1 MRERMRT
8 PDTNSIAVARAQQV
22 DDEWDTMVAVFD
34 RVMATTDPHQLKA
47 ARAAWARGE
56 IDLTSPD
63 QEALTPHGGAE
74 LAGALAAEGQAA
86 TGDTLAPPEMNMLQ
100 EQPKIDLTSPDQEAL
115 MPHDGAELAGALAA
129 EGQAA
134 TGDMPAPPGNMR
146 DGWST
151 DVVECYS
158 DLTIKRWPTAQW
170 VATGDRPG
178 DHTITSLRYKTGREG
193 LSVRL
198 SLPDAY
204 NTDGWVTPEDLYDM
218 ICESYGCLSTAGHPN
233 DPVLN
238 HWDDSWSSGID
249 EPGWYG
255 VWSEREAIAFLGA
268 VVQHNA
274 VVLIQAVA
282 RRREVQRRRK
292 EQTAAM
298 PEHASTSNSSG
309 PAPPPHT
316 PTKGSSS
323 RPASEPGSPAVS
335 PPRPPA
341 PVGSEPE
348 SSSSGAARHSS
359 GPVPRTPTR
368 NSRSSSGVGPP
379 APAQPE
385 SDADFHAALAALED
399 APSSS
404 ICWSQPPH
412 SAPEA
417 ALDDFGLAMAT
428 FRTLAAELMHISAG
442 PADTGETNDVAQLL
456 REASPAGGFWG
467 AATDTQEAE
476 QQPLAQQ
483 PGAGIQP
490 GVEQQPGTERQL
502 EQQVEHQLGAQ
513 PRGRLWPTGESDTEE
528 EDETSEWPAGRTAA
542 TFERHKRF
550 ADLDAGAPRRQ
561 ALQTTSGYRRWPDD
575 SVHTRCCQ

>member
-1 MRERMRT
+1 
-8 PDTNSIAVARAQQV
+8 
-22 DDEWDTMVAVFD
+22 MVAAGQA
-34 RVMATTDPHQLKA
+34 ATGDTPAPPEMNALQEQPK
-47 ARAAWARGE
+47 

-151 DVVECYS
+151 DGVECYS

-323 RPASEPGSPAVS
+323 RSANEPGSPAVS
-335 PPRPPA
+335 RLWDPSRRA
-341 PVGSEPE
+341 AAGQLPE
-348 SSSSGAARHSS
+348 
-359 GPVPRTPTR
+359 
-368 NSRSSSGVGPP
+368 SGVGRCHACQLGTAAAVVEPGHHRQWSRSRTPISTPP
-379 APAQPE
+379 WQPWRTRRVPA
-385 SDADFHAALAALED
+385 
-399 APSSS
+399 
-404 ICWSQPPH
+404 
-412 SAPEA
+412 SAGRSHHTVHRRQH
-417 ALDDFGLAMAT
+417 LT
-428 FRTLAAELMHISAG
+428 TLAW
-442 PADTGETNDVAQLL
+442 PW
-456 REASPAGGFWG
+456 PPF
-467 AATDTQEAE
+467 
-476 QQPLAQQ
+476 
-483 PGAGIQP
+483 
-490 GVEQQPGTERQL
+490 
-502 EQQVEHQLGAQ
+502 
-513 PRGRLWPTGESDTEE
+513 GRWRPS
-528 EDETSEWPAGRTAA
+528 
-542 TFERHKRF
+542 
-550 ADLDAGAPRRQ
+550 
-561 ALQTTSGYRRWPDD
+561 
-575 SVHTRCCQ
+575 